1 MATASAIKKEM
12 EFHQDFSSLIEIL
25 KLLAVSQYYNLEK
38 RTRSFEIFG
47 DTIRTFFRMIGREA
61 IHHPFLD
68 SEKKDLGVV
77 AITSDRGFVGGV
89 NNKIMM
95 IATGYLKNNP
105 GKLIVV
111 GSQGARFMQEMA
123 IPFKGFSGISE
134 ENKES
139 LASQLRDYI
148 VNEVVS
154 GKLGGIRVVYPH
166 ALSIM
171 VQRIE
176 ELTLLPRRAWLKDNP
191 ETSGRKNSEILLES
205 SPENILEYLIFLW
218 LEQKFYEILGLAH
231 LAEYAARYL
240 HLEESIQKINE
251 ENKKLKFRYFH
262 ARHEIIDQQMR
273 ELFAAQSIYAK

>member
-47 DTIRTFFRMIGREA
+47 DTIRTFFRMIDLKT

-139 LASQLRDYI
+139 LASQLRDYM

-154 GKLGGIRVVYPH
+154 GK
-166 ALSIM
+166 
-171 VQRIE
+171 
-176 ELTLLPRRAWLKDNP
+176 
-191 ETSGRKNSEILLES
+191 
-205 SPENILEYLIFLW
+205 
-218 LEQKFYEILGLAH
+218 
-231 LAEYAARYL
+231 
-240 HLEESIQKINE
+240 
-251 ENKKLKFRYFH
+251 
-262 ARHEIIDQQMR
+262 
-273 ELFAAQSIYAK
+273 